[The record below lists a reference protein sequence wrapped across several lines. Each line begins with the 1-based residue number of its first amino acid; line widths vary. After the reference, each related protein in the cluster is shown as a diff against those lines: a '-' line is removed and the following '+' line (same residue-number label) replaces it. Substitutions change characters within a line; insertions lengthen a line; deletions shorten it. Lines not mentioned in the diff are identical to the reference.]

1 MVQKSSGISVV
12 LLIVGAA
19 ARKIED
25 VSLHRHGEEVS
36 KDNRGVMT
44 GVTGLLVMLLLRGG
58 VMGEGVAVG
67 VTFLEAV

>member
-12 LLIVGAA
+12 LLSVGA

-25 VSLHRHGEEVS
+25 VSLHRHGEEES

-44 GVTGLLVMLLLRGG
+44 GVTGLLVVLLLRGG
-58 VMGEGVAVG
+58 VTGEGVAIG